1 MHAGKLGAWM
11 TEKNDEPSEAV
22 AAKVPAKVKRAVE
35 RAVRKGLA
43 VSESAYVCDAVT
55 EKVQKDGLL

>member
-1 MHAGKLGAWM
+1 MVTKEES
-11 TEKNDEPSEAV
+11 TEPIST
-22 AAKVPAKVKRAVE
+22 KVPGKVKRAVE

-43 VSESAYVCDAVT
+43 VSESAYVCDAVV

>member
-1 MHAGKLGAWM
+1 MAEREELA
-11 TEKNDEPSEAV
+11 EPVS
-22 AAKVPAKVKRAVE
+22 AKVPAKVKRAVE

-43 VSESAYVCDAVT
+43 VTESAYVCDAVV